1 MLQKT
6 SNGTLPLVP
15 LSRFSDPTSSENF
28 GFPESHPPMAQLAT
42 PEEDRPEEESA
53 YTYISTNTIA
63 SSLQQNR
70 KGQPPNL
77 VFLPHESSCLD
88 ITLGRFN
95 PYQPKLKE
103 EAMISSSLHK
113 AYGPEPGQ
121 LLRRCFHKAHVI
133 GCREKR
139 SKKPYTTP
147 LSFLYL
153 MSLF

>member
-1 MLQKT
+1 
-6 SNGTLPLVP
+6 
-15 LSRFSDPTSSENF
+15 
-28 GFPESHPPMAQLAT
+28 MAQLAT

-113 AYGPEPGQ
+113 AYGPEPGHGKQ
-121 LLRRCFHKAHVI
+121 VAKKMFSQSPRDWLQGEEVKKALYYATVI
-133 GCREKR
+133 FVPNVSVLGWIRGEEL
-139 SKKPYTTP
+139 TP
-147 LSFLYL
+147 I
-153 MSLF
+153 